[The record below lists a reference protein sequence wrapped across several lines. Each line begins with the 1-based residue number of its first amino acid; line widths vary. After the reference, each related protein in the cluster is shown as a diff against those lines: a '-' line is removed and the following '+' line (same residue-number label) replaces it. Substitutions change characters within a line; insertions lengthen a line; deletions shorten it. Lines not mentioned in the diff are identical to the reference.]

1 MASTLTEFIIKCACI
16 YYEGSPTKNSK
27 AKFNFIGCY
36 YGTLEG
42 FKKASVQEFNNLSTI
57 EGKKCFSP
65 LTYKER
71 QTLIQLQED
80 CDTSITIE
88 QNFIKILTKDF
99 IRRQVKAIGS
109 ITLEELNVNPLL
121 CRALKLNSP
130 EELIKFYAYSALSRS
145 IVTSMGFLVQDLM
158 LYSNTNVY
166 DGKNYPE
173 SYGTKWDV
181 VIEGLDGIRSYIEV
195 KSGPNDLDKTQIL
208 AYDKAIKNVLNG
220 NEKAFIGI
228 TYGKPDGKYVST
240 SILETY
246 VDNWKSKVLIGKDLW
261 DYISD
266 SSSYHE
272 TLMNTIQRTAEA
284 FLVNESLIDKIDEKI
299 NSLLNDFVSRFTT
312 MEDFYRTLW

>member
-1 MASTLTEFIIKCACI
+1 MASTLTEFIIKCGSI
-16 YYEGSPTKNSK
+16 YYDGNPTKNNK
-27 AKFNFIGCY
+27 AKFNSIGCH

-42 FKKASVQEFNNLSTI
+42 FKNASVQDFNNLSTI

-65 LTYKER
+65 LTFKE
-71 QTLIQLQED
+71 QQALTQLQED
-80 CDTSITIE
+80 CDTRITLE

-99 IRRQVKAIGS
+99 IRRQVKAIES
-109 ITLEELNVNPLL
+109 ITLEGLNANPLL
-121 CRALKLNSP
+121 CRALKLNTP
-130 EELIKFYAYSALSRS
+130 EEFIKFYAYSALSRS

-208 AYDKAIKNVLNG
+208 AYDKAIKKVLDG

-228 TYGKPDGKYVST
+228 TYGKLDGKYVST

-266 SSSYHE
+266 NSSYHE
-272 TLMNTIQRTAEA
+272 TLMSTIQRTAEA
-284 FLVNESLIDKIDEKI
+284 FLGNESLIYKIDEKI
-299 NSLLNDFVSRFTT
+299 NSLLNDFVTRFST
-312 MEDFYRTLW
+312 MENFYSTLW